1 MSTSTK
7 SSAASPPKP
16 NIKKPDVLALRASMN
31 APIPNQGTAG
41 IKPGDNYDEAFQRL
55 PVMQIK
61 RYDYNPRVK
70 ANPAYV
76 ELKDS
81 IRSTQAKNVVLTITR
96 RPGDSEYICAAGG
109 NTTLTAVQELWEET
123 HDPAYETV
131 KTLFTKWTDDV
142 TVIIAHLA
150 ENENRADICFW
161 DKAKAIVDLKARLEK
176 EQNGTII
183 PIEGFITE
191 IKKKGL
197 NSNTTTV
204 RAYFF
209 ATEQLKPIGQ
219 WLTLPATKALQ
230 PRVNQLRKVA
240 AALGLPVHEID
251 SLVRQTLEKQAIAL
265 AEIESGNPQI
275 DVTVDAPATC
285 SALDQAFAQALDISL
300 NELVVML
307 STASVQTGQLSGQ
320 ALRDAAKAA
329 ITIQSTT
336 PVVADR
342 KSTTVKPQT
351 PTPARQLPLQ
361 PAMLAPLQDASKPSR
376 PASSEASS
384 TAQAEQTTSPGAG
397 APSTPQDST
406 LHTQNGGLFKDP
418 AWMTLRATGPTDDPT
433 HPDHAAGTVL
443 ALIRDISDACALHD
457 LVFVAPAM
465 PLGFYCEL
473 PTQPF
478 SGEFVMSQPPNDNV
492 DDPEWSGRRA
502 AALRRS
508 GWQLLVALSG
518 QCDSQL
524 LRKLP
529 RESQWRQ
536 SAEAGNLSSI
546 FKSLGMGST
555 DPNRGGIQISVVDIY
570 RFMYAPELGDLF
582 LALWSWVQRWV
593 QNDPDRFPFEIYPAR

>member
-1 MSTSTK
+1 M
-7 SSAASPPKP
+7 
-16 NIKKPDVLALRASMN
+16 
-31 APIPNQGTAG
+31 
-41 IKPGDNYDEAFQRL
+41 KPGDTYDEAFQRL

-70 ANPAYV
+70 ANPAYL

-81 IRSTQAKNVVLTITR
+81 IRSTQAKNVVLTITK

-161 DKAKAIVDLKARLEK
+161 DKAKAIVDLKTRLER
-176 EQNGTII
+176 ERNGTII

-240 AALGLPVHEID
+240 AALGLPAPEID
-251 SLVRQTLEKQAIAL
+251 SLVRQTFEKQAIAL
-265 AEIESGNPQI
+265 AEIESSNPQI

-285 SALDQAFAQALDISL
+285 SALDQAFAQTLGLSL

-320 ALRDAAKAA
+320 TLRDAAKAA
-329 ITIQSTT
+329 IATPQSTPET
-336 PVVADR
+336 VVAR
-342 KSTTVKPQT
+342 PSAPNKPQL

-361 PAMLAPLQDASKPSR
+361 PAMLAPMPGAAKPSQ
-376 PASSEASS
+376 AVSS
-384 TAQAEQTTSPGAG
+384 TSLTPGEQSALPTTG
-397 APSTPQDST
+397 APPVASDQGIPAQSG
-406 LHTQNGGLFKDP
+406 NSFKDP
-418 AWMTLRATGPTDDPT
+418 AWMTLRATGPADDPT

-473 PTQPF
+473 PAQPF
-478 SGEFVMSQPPNDNV
+478 SGEFILSQPPNDDV

-508 GWQLLVALSG
+508 GWQILVALSG

-536 SAEAGNLSSI
+536 SAESGNLSSI

-555 DPNRGGIQISVVDIY
+555 DPNRGGVQISVVDIY
-570 RFMYAPELGDLF
+570 RFMFAPELGDLF

-593 QNDPDRFPFEIYPAR
+593 QNEPDRFPFEIFPAR